1 MPKRLRR
8 HAFNQPHLLSVGS
21 RRLLQFIRRPFY
33 MSDLATP
40 HINGVGPRASPRL
53 AARTRTHTHSMIR
66 ARLPNR
72 SPPSLASSERRILVG
87 LYRTKSDKVLPIA
100 VLVNHDRE
108 ALSCRQVGVC
118 SLRLF
123 DLSI

>member
-40 HINGVGPRASPRL
+40 RINGVGPRASPRG
-53 AARTRTHTHSMIR
+53 ARTHTHSMIR

-87 LYRTKSDKVLPIA
+87 LERTKSDKVLPIA
-100 VLVNHDRE
+100 VLVNYDRE